1 PIPTAEILVEA
12 RAADLARLAFGLRPA
27 VHEFVAHVRLPLADE
42 RDLDHDEGLSRT
54 KARRS
59 LRVSVPRGPPR
70 LGDFRADTFKVDAI
84 MAQDGRVDQDFSEAI
99 RVDRAGLSTW
109 ARVTEA
115 RAAPEADSR
124 PLKCISGDTISRS
137 TSRPMQTNSSSR
149 LIDSASCASARRADL
164 RRPS

>member
-115 RAAPEADSR
+115 RAAPEGGLAATQVYFRRYD
-124 PLKCISGDTISRS
+124 L
-137 TSRPMQTNSSSR
+137 Q
-149 LIDSASCASARRADL
+149 IDVAAHANELVESLDRFGVL
-164 RRPS
+164 R